1 MSKTLRR
8 SQTWFQRALWL
19 VAFAFAWFLIGLGGK
34 LVNNL
39 GSAEPMPT
47 LDQFI
52 DAGQA
57 AQVQASR
64 DQADKLMAAANDALA
79 QARQQH
85 QVAQANTRMAADTF
99 NNWLAT
105 RHATARPDQ
114 DPDLI
119 ARSRELD
126 TLKAAERRAL
136 AAVQQQQQ
144 VLLDAQQQREHANIR
159 RQELEKPALDAL
171 ERAVQRRELHIFLYR
186 LMLTAPLLAVAGW
199 LYARQRKSAYWP
211 FVWGFIFFAGFA
223 FFVELVPYL
232 PSYGGYVRYL
242 VGIVL
247 TVVIGRQAIVG
258 LQRYL
263 ARQQQQEALPERER
277 RATLN
282 YELALK
288 RLGTGLCPGCERSV
302 DLKDTTLDYCPHC
315 GIGLFD
321 HCGRCKVRKGAFLNF
336 CQLCGTPARPHEAG
350 AGGTGTAPP

>member
-19 VAFAFAWFLIGLGGK
+19 VAFVFAWFLIGLGGK

-39 GSAEPMPT
+39 GGAEPMPS
-47 LDQFI
+47 LEQFV

-57 AQVQASR
+57 AQVRAEQER
-64 DQADKLMAAANDALA
+64 ADKVIATANDALA

-85 QVAQANTRMAADTF
+85 QVAQANTRAAAETF
-99 NNWLAT
+99 QNWLAT

-119 ARSRELD
+119 ARTRELD
-126 TLKAAERRAL
+126 QLKTAERQAL

-144 VLLDAQQQREHANIR
+144 VLLDAQQQRQHANLR
-159 RQELEKPALDAL
+159 REELEKPALEAL
-171 ERAVQRRELHIFLYR
+171 EHAVQRRELHIFLYR

-242 VGIVL
+242 VGILL

-263 ARQQQQEALPERER
+263 ARQQQQEALPEVQR

-288 RLGTGLCPGCERSV
+288 RLGHGLCPGCERSV
-302 DLKDTTLDYCPHC
+302 DLKDATLDYCPHC

-321 HCGRCKVRKGAFLNF
+321 HCGRCKVRKNAFLNF
-336 CQLCGTPARPHEAG
+336 CQLCGTPARPHGAEATDQ
-350 AGGTGTAPP
+350 ARP

>member
-52 DAGQA
+52 EREQA
-57 AQVQASR
+57 AQVRATQ
-64 DQADKLMAAANDALA
+64 DQADRVIAAANDALA

-85 QVAQANTRMAADTF
+85 QVAQANTRAAAETF
-99 NNWLAT
+99 NNWLST
-105 RHATARPDQ
+105 RHATARPEQ

-119 ARSRELD
+119 ARTRELD

-136 AAVQQQQQ
+136 AAVQEQQQL
-144 VLLDAQQQREHANIR
+144 LLDAQQRREHANR
-159 RQELEKPALDAL
+159 RRAALEKPAQEALD
-171 ERAVQRRELHIFLYR
+171 RAVRGRELRIFLYR

-199 LYARQRKSAYWP
+199 LYAKQRKSAYWP

-242 VGIVL
+242 VGIAL
-247 TVVIGRQAIVG
+247 TVLIGRQAIVG

-263 ARQQQQEALPERER
+263 ARQQQQEALPELQR

-288 RLGTGLCPGCERSV
+288 RLGHGLCPGCERSV

-321 HCGRCKVRKGAFLNF
+321 HCGRCRARKGAFLNY
-336 CQLCGTPARPHEAG
+336 CQLCGTPARA
-350 AGGTGTAPP
+350 ADAPPAAARPTPP

>member
-39 GSAEPMPT
+39 GGAEPMPT
-47 LDQFI
+47 LEQFI

-57 AQVQASR
+57 AQVRSIQ
-64 DQADKLMAAANDALA
+64 DHADKVIAAANDALA
-79 QARQQH
+79 QARHQH
-85 QVAQANTRMAADTF
+85 QVAQANTRTEEETF
-99 NNWLAT
+99 QNWLAT

-114 DPDLI
+114 DADLL
-119 ARSRELD
+119 ARTRALD

-136 AAVQQQQQ
+136 AEVQQQQQ
-144 VLLDAQQQREHANIR
+144 VLLDAQQQREHANLR
-159 RQELEKPALDAL
+159 RQQLERPALDAL

-263 ARQQQQEALPERER
+263 ARQQQQEALPELER

-288 RLGTGLCPGCERSV
+288 RLGHGLCPGCERSV
-302 DLKDTTLDYCPHC
+302 DLKDATLDYCPHC
-315 GIGLFD
+315 GIGLYD
-321 HCGRCKVRKGAFLNF
+321 HCGRCRVRKNAFLNF
-336 CQLCGTPARPHEAG
+336 CQLCGTPARPQ
-350 AGGTGTAPP
+350 PPRPDGQPRP

>member
-8 SQTWFQRALWL
+8 SQSWFQRALWL

-34 LVNNL
+34 LVDNL
-39 GSAEPMPT
+39 GSAEPLPS
-47 LDQFI
+47 LEQFI

-57 AQVQASR
+57 AQVRTAQER
-64 DQADKLMAAANDALA
+64 ADKVIAAANDALA

-85 QVAQANTRMAADTF
+85 QVAQANTHAAAETF
-99 NNWLAT
+99 QNWLAT

-119 ARSRELD
+119 ARTRELD
-126 TLKAAERRAL
+126 ALKTAERLAL
-136 AAVQQQQQ
+136 SAVQRQQQ
-144 VLLDAQQQREHANIR
+144 VLLDAQQERQHADLR
-159 RQELEKPALDAL
+159 RQELEKPAHEAL
-171 ERAVQRRELHIFLYR
+171 ERAMQRRELHIFLYR

-199 LYARQRKSAYWP
+199 LYAKQRKSAYWP

-263 ARQQQQEALPERER
+263 ARQQQQEALPELER

-288 RLGTGLCPGCERSV
+288 RLGNSLCPGCERSV
-302 DLKDTTLDYCPHC
+302 DLKESTLDYCPHC

-321 HCGRCKVRKGAFLNF
+321 HCGRCKVRKNAFLNF
-336 CQLCGTPARPHEAG
+336 CQLCGTPARPHEH
-350 AGGTGTAPP
+350 APHGQPQP